1 MRGEQLNLGYLSDS
15 SDPQSR
21 QSGDAEKGDRKVQIQ
36 KNLGL
41 FSGISI
47 IIGNDILDYK
57 TYIFSLLTIN
67 IQQTAGTKIHRNK
80 LKPDT

>member
-1 MRGEQLNLGYLSDS
+1 MRGEQINSGYLPDS

-47 IIGNDILDYK
+47 IIGNH
-57 TYIFSLLTIN
+57 IFELKIGKFNLSSLFSTLIRE
-67 IQQTAGTKIHRNK
+67 KK
-80 LKPDT
+80 S